1 VWSEALRASRSQET
15 TNGKPI
21 PRETDYGPEFGYSGA
36 DAHNCRDR
44 RLLKWMEDNDAR
56 KGRVVLDPDDVRA
69 IRARAYTL
77 RHIAIE
83 HNETLKQVYECLV
96 AFAACMPNNPIESR
110 IAGIVTRLL
119 IQLEPY
125 KPKE

>member
-1 VWSEALRASRSQET
+1 MDT
-15 TNGKPI
+15 
-21 PRETDYGPEFGYSGA
+21 REPTRTIAAIGE
-36 DAHNCRDR
+36 
-44 RLLKWMEDNDAR
+44 RLLKWMEDNDAG

-83 HNETLKQVYECLV
+83 HSETLKQVYQCLV
-96 AFAACMPNNPIESR
+96 AFPACMPNNPIESR
-110 IAGIVTRLL
+110 IAGIVNRLL

>member
-1 VWSEALRASRSQET
+1 MVSPYLEKPT
-15 TNGKPI
+15 TDPSLDT
-21 PRETDYGPEFGYSGA
+21 REPTRTIAAIGE
-36 DAHNCRDR
+36 
-44 RLLKWMEDNDAR
+44 RLLQWMEDNDAGKR
-56 KGRVVLDPDDVRA
+56 SVVLDTDDVRA

-96 AFAACMPNNPIESR
+96 AFAACMPNDPIESR
-110 IAGIVTRLL
+110 ITDMVNQLL

>member
-1 VWSEALRASRSQET
+1 MVSPYLEKPT
-15 TNGKPI
+15 TDPSLD
-21 PRETDYGPEFGYSGA
+21 PREPTRTIAAIGA
-36 DAHNCRDR
+36 
-44 RLLKWMEDNDAR
+44 RLLQWMEDNDAGKR
-56 KGRVVLDPDDVRA
+56 RVVLDPNDVRA

-96 AFAACMPNNPIESR
+96 AFAACMPNDPIESR
-110 IAGIVTRLL
+110 IAGIVNRLL

>member
-1 VWSEALRASRSQET
+1 MVSPYLEKPTTDPSLDTREPTRAIAAIGE
-15 TNGKPI
+15 
-21 PRETDYGPEFGYSGA
+21 
-36 DAHNCRDR
+36 

-83 HNETLKQVYECLV
+83 HSETLKQVYQCLV
-96 AFAACMPNNPIESR
+96 AFAACIPNNPIETR
-110 IAGIVTRLL
+110 ITDIVQRLL

>member
-1 VWSEALRASRSQET
+1 VVSPYLEKSTTDPSLDTREPTRTIAVIGERLRQ
-15 TNGKPI
+15 
-21 PRETDYGPEFGYSGA
+21 
-36 DAHNCRDR
+36 
-44 RLLKWMEDNDAR
+44 WMEDNDAGKR
-56 KGRVVLDPDDVRA
+56 RVVLDPDDVRA

-96 AFAACMPNNPIESR
+96 AFAACMPNDLIESR
-110 IAGIVTRLL
+110 ITDMVNRLL

>member
-1 VWSEALRASRSQET
+1 
-15 TNGKPI
+15 
-21 PRETDYGPEFGYSGA
+21 
-36 DAHNCRDR
+36 
-44 RLLKWMEDNDAR
+44 MEDNDAGQR
-56 KGRVVLDPDDVRA
+56 RVVLDPDDVRA

-83 HNETLKQVYECLV
+83 HNEILKQAYECLI
-96 AFAACMPNNPIESR
+96 AFAAWMPNNLIESR
-110 IAGIVTRLL
+110 IASILTWLL

>member
-1 VWSEALRASRSQET
+1 MVSPCLEKPT
-15 TNGKPI
+15 TDPSLDT
-21 PRETDYGPEFGYSGA
+21 REPTRTIAAIGE
-36 DAHNCRDR
+36 
-44 RLLKWMEDNDAR
+44 RLLKWMEDNDAG

-83 HNETLKQVYECLV
+83 DNETLKQVYECLA
-96 AFAACMPNNPIESR
+96 AFAVCMPNNPIESR
-110 IAGIVTRLL
+110 IADIVTRLL
-119 IQLEPY
+119 VQLEPY